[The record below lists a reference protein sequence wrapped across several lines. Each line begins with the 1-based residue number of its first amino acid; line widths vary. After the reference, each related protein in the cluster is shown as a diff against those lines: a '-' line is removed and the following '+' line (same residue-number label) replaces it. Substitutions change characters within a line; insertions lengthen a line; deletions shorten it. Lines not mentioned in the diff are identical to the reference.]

1 MANRRKE
8 SNAETRRQARQQKLA
23 QWLFAAIAILVILSM
38 VVSAFANY

>member
-1 MANRRKE
+1 MTNKRKE
-8 SNAETRRQARQQKLA
+8 SNAETKRTRQQRLA